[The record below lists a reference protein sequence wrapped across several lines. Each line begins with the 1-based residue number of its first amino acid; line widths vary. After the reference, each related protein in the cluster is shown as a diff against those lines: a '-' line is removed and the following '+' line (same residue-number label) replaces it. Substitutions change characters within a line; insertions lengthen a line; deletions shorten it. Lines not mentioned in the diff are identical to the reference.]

1 MPGTLPI
8 RQHDLVICDIDGC
21 LTPESS
27 TPFDLDNLALIAAH
41 NRLAQERGDRPT
53 VTVCSGR
60 PQPFAEAICRLIHNT
75 TQPCVC
81 ENGAWVYHPGTNL
94 YTLDPAISDTHLHAV
109 HELSEW
115 AHRTF
120 ASRGVTEQPGKT
132 ASVTLWHPDT
142 SLLRDLVLPAVAAEV
157 KRRGGAGGSW
167 PFNVSMT
174 WLYINCDLAHINK
187 GTALDR
193 MLPTLKI
200 PKARLAGIGD
210 TLGDKFIADRAGW
223 FACPANA
230 APQIKEHAH
239 YVSPHAEAAGVV
251 DILSHLVSA

>member
-21 LTPESS
+21 LTPEAS
-27 TPFDLDNLALIAAH
+27 TPFDLANLALIAQH
-41 NRLAQERGDRPT
+41 NRLAHERGDRPT
-53 VTVCSGR
+53 LTVCSGR
-60 PQPFAEAICRLIHNT
+60 PQPFAEAICRLLHNT
-75 TQPCVC
+75 TTPCIC
-81 ENGAWVYHPGTNL
+81 ENGAWAYHPGTNT
-94 YTLDPAISDTHLHAV
+94 YTLDPAITDAHLHAV

-115 AHRTF
+115 AHAAF
-120 ASRGVTEQPGKT
+120 APLGVTEQPGKT

-142 SLLRDLVLPAVAAEV
+142 ALLRDRIFPAVAAEV
-157 KRRGGAGGSW
+157 ARRGGETGSW
-167 PFNVSMT
+167 PFRVSMT

-193 MLPTLKI
+193 LLPSLRL

-210 TLGDKFIADRAGW
+210 TAGDKFIADRVSW

-230 APQIKEHAH
+230 SPQIREHAH

-251 DILSHLVSA
+251 DILARLVG